1 LLGLLVI
8 PLVLIV
14 MSLGQKDTDSAW
26 ELLFLIIGLP
36 ILILNAWEWFMSN
49 VAEALFGKR

>member
-1 LLGLLVI
+1 MLGLLVI